1 MTGKLPSSCLD
12 QLFRDARTHNAWRD
26 QDVSEALLHKL
37 VDLVKLGPTSA
48 NCSPARF
55 LFVKS
60 RDAKERL
67 KPHLSE
73 GNRDK
78 TMKAPVCTIIGYDLD
93 FYRHLPKLFPHTD
106 AKIWFEGK
114 PNKIEETAFRNGTC
128 KAPI

>member
-1 MTGKLPSSCLD
+1 LTGKLPSSCLD

-106 AKIWFEGK
+106 AKSWFEGK